1 MMLKGLSSKLR
12 ESLEKLARG
21 SADKEAIEELLRD
34 IQRSLI
40 SADVDVGLVLELTE
54 GIRKRASES
63 LPAGVTRKEY
73 VIKVVYEELT
83 RIMGEKKGDAPLLRK
98 KILLAGLYASGKTST
113 AAKLALF
120 YKKKGLKPA
129 LVACDTV
136 RPAAYEQLQQLSE
149 KIEVPFYGEK
159 GEKNPSKIL
168 SHALEKLKEDVI
180 IIDSSGRN
188 ALDPSLIDEIKSLNE
203 TAKKFLGAGE
213 IFEKILVIPAD
224 IGQAAKAQA
233 SSFHGA
239 LGITDVIVTK
249 LDATAKGGG
258 ALTACH
264 QTGAMV
270 KFITVGEGVEDLEP
284 YNPEKFVGRLIGFAD
299 IETLLEKAKAHLDE
313 GKAEKMVKGD
323 FDIEDFYSQ
332 IEGVSKMGSLSQIMD
347 SMGLGKM
354 ASKVPN
360 MEVQEAKMKKWKY
373 AIQSMTKEERAN
385 PEEINSSRIRRI
397 AKGSGCA
404 ESEVRELL
412 NNYQKSKKMMKMMS
426 PAKLKRGGMA
436 GLFRQFGMR

>member
-1 MMLKGLSSKLR
+1 MLKGLSSKLR

-21 SADKEAIEELLRD
+21 NADKEAVEELLRD

-54 GIRKRASES
+54 SIRRRASEGI
-63 LPAGVTRKEY
+63 PPGVTRKEH
-73 VIKVVYEELT
+73 VIKTVYEELA
-83 RIMGEKKGDAPLLRK
+83 RIMGEKKGDVQIGRK
-98 KILLAGLYASGKTST
+98 KVLLVGLYASGKTST
-113 AAKLALF
+113 AAKLAFF
-120 YKKKGLKPA
+120 YKKHGLRPA

-136 RPAAYEQLQQLSE
+136 RPAAYEQLQQLAA
-149 KIEVPFYGEK
+149 KIEVPFSGEK
-159 GEKNPSKIL
+159 GEKNPEKIL
-168 SHALEKLKEDVI
+168 GNALNHLREDVI

-188 ALDPSLIDEIKSLNE
+188 ALDAGLIGEIKGINE
-203 TAKKFLGAGE
+203 TAKKSLREGE
-213 IFEKILVIPAD
+213 MMEKVLVIPAD

-233 SSFHGA
+233 SSFHDA

-264 QTGAMV
+264 QTGAKV
-270 KFITVGEGVEDLEP
+270 KFITTGEGVEDLEA
-284 YNPEKFVGRLIGFAD
+284 YNPEKFVGNLIGFAD
-299 IETLLEKAKAHLDE
+299 IETLLEKARANLDE
-313 GKAEKMVKGD
+313 DKAKKIVKGD

-332 IEGVSKMGSLSQIMD
+332 IEGVSRVGSLSQLMD

-354 ASKVPN
+354 ASKVPD
-360 MEVQEAKMKKWKY
+360 MDVQESKMKKWKY
-373 AIQSMTKEERAN
+373 IIQSMNREEKASPETIN
-385 PEEINSSRIRRI
+385 PSRVRRI

-412 NNYQKSKKMMKMMS
+412 NNYQKSKKMMKMIS
-426 PAKLKRGGMA
+426 PGKLKRSGLS
-436 GLFRQFGMR
+436 GLFRQFGMK